1 MAAITVFTPTYN
13 RAYCLH
19 RCYES
24 LCRQSCKD
32 FVWLII
38 DDGSTDQ
45 TKDIVEGWQRAENGF
60 EIVYLYK
67 ENGGMHNGYN
77 CAYARID
84 TELSINVDSDDYL
97 TDTAIEELLA
107 FWREHQREDIGGIY
121 ALDRFED
128 GRIVGLPFPDDLK
141 EFKGWGYK
149 EVHYVGTDGKKKVF
163 HNRGDKKFIG
173 VTAAINRYPPIPEF
187 PGEKYYS
194 LYYKQHRIER
204 DNAILVYNRPVCVV
218 EYQEDG
224 STNHMLSQY
233 VRNPKGFCDERKFV
247 LEYAP
252 TLRLRANAA
261 IHYVAESLL
270 AGDWAFFS
278 HTPRKGLTLLCA
290 PMGLA
295 LYLWIR
301 RRTKT

>member
-1 MAAITVFTPTYN
+1 
-13 RAYCLH
+13 
-19 RCYES
+19 
-24 LCRQSCKD
+24 
-32 FVWLII
+32 
-38 DDGSTDQ
+38 
-45 TKDIVEGWQRAENGF
+45 
-60 EIVYLYK
+60 
-67 ENGGMHNGYN
+67 MHTGYN

>member
-67 ENGGMHNGYN
+67 ENGGMHTGYN

-128 GRIVGLPFPDDLK
+128 GRIVGLPFPDDL
-141 EFKGWGYK
+141 
-149 EVHYVGTDGKKKVF
+149 
-163 HNRGDKKFIG
+163 
-173 VTAAINRYPPIPEF
+173 
-187 PGEKYYS
+187 
-194 LYYKQHRIER
+194 KQHRIER

>member
-1 MAAITVFTPTYN
+1 M
-13 RAYCLH
+13 
-19 RCYES
+19 
-24 LCRQSCKD
+24 
-32 FVWLII
+32 
-38 DDGSTDQ
+38 
-45 TKDIVEGWQRAENGF
+45 
-60 EIVYLYK
+60 
-67 ENGGMHNGYN
+67 
-77 CAYARID
+77 
-84 TELSINVDSDDYL
+84 
-97 TDTAIEELLA
+97 
-107 FWREHQREDIGGIY
+107 
-121 ALDRFED
+121 
-128 GRIVGLPFPDDLK
+128 
-141 EFKGWGYK
+141 
-149 EVHYVGTDGKKKVF
+149 
-163 HNRGDKKFIG
+163 
-173 VTAAINRYPPIPEF
+173 
-187 PGEKYYS
+187 
-194 LYYKQHRIER
+194 
-204 DNAILVYNRPVCVV
+204 V

-252 TLRLRANAA
+252 TPRLRANAA